1 MKQVGG
7 PIESPD
13 THNNNS
19 KSLYFRLCQLSMLLT
34 GKALLKSFT
43 FFSIG
48 SYSCSIS
55 CSGFYFVYPSSKR
68 PAILPYI
75 LLKKY
80 IVRENNSILQLINI
94 LQSFL
99 LKSLFFILLYQSLTI
114 LRRSVL
120 FYSIKKTSLDKQC
133 KQPYAHHTC
142 HAPEHITVHTT
153 PSNTLQVL
161 HPL

>member
-1 MKQVGG
+1 MNMEKMHTQGCQLYYSIIVLNYISGLRHIFFMKQEGG

-13 THNNNS
+13 THNNNNS

-80 IVRENNSILQLINI
+80 IVRENNSILQLIKY
-94 LQSFL
+94 LAKFSSQ
-99 LKSLFFILLYQSLTI
+99 KSI
-114 LRRSVL
+114 
-120 FYSIKKTSLDKQC
+120 FYSPLSKSYYTSSKC
-133 KQPYAHHTC
+133 AF
-142 HAPEHITVHTT
+142 
-153 PSNTLQVL
+153 LQ
-161 HPL
+161 H